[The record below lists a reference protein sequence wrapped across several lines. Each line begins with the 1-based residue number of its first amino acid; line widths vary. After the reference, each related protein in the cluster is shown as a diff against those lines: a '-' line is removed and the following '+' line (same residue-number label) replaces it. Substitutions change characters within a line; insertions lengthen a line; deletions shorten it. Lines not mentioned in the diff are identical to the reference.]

1 MEHCISASPKG
12 SVYSMQQA
20 LLFVPFLAKKNLLI
34 VEKTIQMT
42 EYIAK
47 FQLSFIVL
55 YSSKNGHSQQC

>member
-1 MEHCISASPKG
+1 MEHRISASPKG

-20 LLFVPFLAKKNLLI
+20 LLLVPFLAKKNLLI

-55 YSSKNGHSQQC
+55 YSGKNEYSQQC